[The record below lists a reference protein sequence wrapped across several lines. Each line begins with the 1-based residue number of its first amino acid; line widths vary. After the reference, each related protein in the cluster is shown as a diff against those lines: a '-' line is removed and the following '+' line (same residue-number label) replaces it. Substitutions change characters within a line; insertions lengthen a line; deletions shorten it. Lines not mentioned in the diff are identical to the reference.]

1 MDKAEPTKPEKVSAP
16 DLSKLDHHLRMLAE
30 ILVDVACPEL
40 TAAAKRGTE
49 NLKPCQPPNVR
60 KHKPT

>member
-1 MDKAEPTKPEKVSAP
+1 VSAP

-49 NLKPCQPPNVR
+49 NLKPCHPPNVR